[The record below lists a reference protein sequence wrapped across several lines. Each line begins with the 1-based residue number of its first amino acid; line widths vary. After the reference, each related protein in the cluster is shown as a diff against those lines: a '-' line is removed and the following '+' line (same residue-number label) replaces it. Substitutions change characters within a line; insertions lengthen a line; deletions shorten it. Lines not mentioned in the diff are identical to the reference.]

1 MDVASVRESKR
12 SRQLSATQPT
22 RMTLSEFS
30 GARFLSLRRLHH
42 DVLCKS
48 VDINSTLFARQL
60 ANMACLTRIIG
71 KSWQATIKI
80 AFSRTYHPRNSL
92 GQNRIQGLMSRMN
105 SENVRTSPALAQV
118 SSGDRH
124 RLRLACLWLGLMVL
138 ALVTL
143 APSAGWAQG
152 EDQLNIAEGLDDFTD
167 TPSTNSAANT
177 VQVAAGEHLNLLTLL
192 TKGGVLMI
200 PIMGMSILVI
210 ALVIER
216 FFSLRDR
223 KVLPKAFVA
232 ELGVLASSNDG
243 FDPKQAYRVC
253 QAFPSSA
260 STVIRSMLL
269 KVGRPQAEVE
279 RAVSEASDRE
289 ASRLYGNVR
298 WLNLVAAVAPLIGLF
313 GTVWG
318 MIQAFFQTTQLTAGQ
333 NKSLFLAEGI
343 YVALVTTL
351 GGLAVAIPAAIFS
364 HYFEGRIQSLFY
376 QIDELLFNLMPQI
389 ERFEGRLRMSR
400 RDLGADAGL
409 PQQHPE
415 ARQKPPAAAR
425 PVQPSQPQQ

>member
-1 MDVASVRESKR
+1 
-12 SRQLSATQPT
+12 
-22 RMTLSEFS
+22 
-30 GARFLSLRRLHH
+30 
-42 DVLCKS
+42 
-48 VDINSTLFARQL
+48 
-60 ANMACLTRIIG
+60 
-71 KSWQATIKI
+71 
-80 AFSRTYHPRNSL
+80 
-92 GQNRIQGLMSRMN
+92 MSRMK
-105 SENVRTSPALAQV
+105 SVNVERVPELQSQV
-118 SSGDRH
+118 TYQERGKWIW
-124 RLRLACLWLGLMVL
+124 ACLWMGL
-138 ALVTL
+138 LVFAFLTL
-143 APSAGWAQG
+143 SSSPGWAQG
-152 EDQLNIAEGLDDFTD
+152 ENQLNVADGLDEFTND
-167 TPSTNSAANT
+167 ASAGTSPIGPPAT
-177 VQVAAGEHLNLLTLL
+177 DGERLNLLSLL
-192 TKGGVLMI
+192 KKGGMLMI

-223 KVLPKAFVA
+223 KVLPKEFVA
-232 ELGVLASSNDG
+232 ELGVLASSTSG
-243 FDPKQAYRVC
+243 FDPKQAYRIC
-253 QAFPSSA
+253 QTFPSSA

-279 RAVSEASDRE
+279 RAVAEASDRE

-400 RDLGADAGL
+400 RDLGADGNT
-409 PQQHPE
+409 PQQPAE
-415 ARQKPPAAAR
+415 ARQKPPAAGR
-425 PVQPSQPQQ
+425 PIQPSQSQQ

>member
-1 MDVASVRESKR
+1 MYRMKIESLQR
-12 SRQLSATQPT
+12 SPELQGGWNNGSRSDWL
-22 RMTLSEFS
+22 
-30 GARFLSLRRLHH
+30 
-42 DVLCKS
+42 
-48 VDINSTLFARQL
+48 
-60 ANMACLTRIIG
+60 
-71 KSWQATIKI
+71 I
-80 AFSRTYHPRNSL
+80 AW
-92 GQNRIQGLMSRMN
+92 
-105 SENVRTSPALAQV
+105 
-118 SSGDRH
+118 
-124 RLRLACLWLGLMVL
+124 LWIGLMVCVL
-138 ALVTL
+138 LSL
-143 APSAGWAQG
+143 SPSSSWAQG
-152 EDQLNIAEGLDDFTD
+152 ENQLNVAEGLDELTD
-167 TPSTNSAANT
+167 DPSSTASLPPLPA
-177 VQVAAGEHLNLLTLL
+177 AAGERLNLLSLL
-192 TKGGVLMI
+192 TKGGMLMI

-216 FFSLRDR
+216 LFSLRDR
-223 KVLPKAFVA
+223 KILPKEFVA
-232 ELGVLASSNDG
+232 ELGALAASNSG

-253 QAFPSSA
+253 QSFPSSA

-279 RAVSEASDRE
+279 RAVAETSDRE
-289 ASRLYGNVR
+289 ASRLYSNVR

-364 HYFEGRIQSLFY
+364 HYFEGRIQNLFY

-400 RDLGADAGL
+400 TDLGADTETSKQT
-409 PQQHPE
+409 PDV
-415 ARQKPPAAAR
+415 RQKPPAAAR
-425 PVQPSQPQQ
+425 PVQATKSQQK